1 MSELLLAAVSLDVT
15 PPPGHRL
22 DGYAAREGNATGTA
36 DPLRATMIWLSTA
49 DSPGVLWLSLDAIAV
64 GTELVAELS
73 AAAGAAAGIP
83 PECVLVCAS
92 HTHSGPAGWTG
103 QIHPIIPVRREPAL
117 YEALSIAVAS
127 AVLERQPVRAS
138 WRSTEVTG
146 VGTNRHRRNGPH
158 DNTAGIL
165 TLHSVADGSLTAV
178 LLDFA
183 CHPTTY
189 GPENNLYSADWP
201 GATRTALA
209 RLTEAPVVGLLQGAA
224 GDVSPRF
231 TRQGR
236 GAPEVAR
243 LGGLLATQVA
253 EAIAAPGLDL
263 PSEAP
268 TIRRTTVSLK
278 VRDLPTPTDLEAVV
292 ATAEAGLHTGHDD
305 PTQRIAQTR
314 LDGARGQS
322 LMAAANLPPTLDLP
336 ISVVMLGDVA
346 WVHLPVELFASHG
359 CFLQADS
366 PHPITRVIGYTD
378 GYYGYVVDPDAA
390 HQGTYEALITYFDQP
405 TTQTLLTS
413 ATNLLS
419 DHA

>member
-22 DGYAAREGNATGTA
+22 DGYSAREGLATGTA

-64 GTELVAELS
+64 GTELTAELS

-92 HTHSGPAGWTG
+92 HTHSAPAGWTG
-103 QIHPIIPVRREPAL
+103 EIHPVIPVRREPDL
-117 YEALSIAVAS
+117 YEALAAAIAS
-127 AVLERQPVRAS
+127 APMERLPVRAS
-138 WRSTEVTG
+138 WRSTEVIG
-146 VGTNRHRRNGPH
+146 LGTNRHRRNGPH

-189 GPENNLYSADWP
+189 GPENLLYSADWP
-201 GATRTALA
+201 GATRTALSHLA
-209 RLTEAPVVGLLQGAA
+209 STPVVGFLQGAA

-243 LGGLLATQVA
+243 LGGLLATRVA

-278 VRDLPTPTDLEAVV
+278 IRDLPTPTDLEAVV
-292 ATAEAGLHTGHDD
+292 ATAEAGLHAGLDD

-336 ISVVMLGDVA
+336 ISVIMLGDVA

-405 TTQTLLTS
+405 TTHHLLTS

-419 DHA
+419 HE